1 MVPYNVTPG
10 SQKAFKKAVAL
21 SETLQTK
28 VTILTCLEEC
38 TTFGFFKTYESVEN
52 EERKYIQFIK
62 YKKKTNKFRDE
73 YRGGN

>member
-38 TTFGFFKTYESVEN
+38 PTFGFLKHMRV
-52 EERKYIQFIK
+52 
-62 YKKKTNKFRDE
+62 
-73 YRGGN
+73 